1 MKQKQIQTNF
11 QRVETKYI
19 LDRATLAK
27 LEAEMKP
34 YLVADEYATS
44 TITNIY
50 FDNDDFQMI
59 QDSIERKGG
68 REKLRLRTYAER
80 PTDDSQVFLE
90 IKKKSEEVG
99 FKYRLVS
106 NLVSV
111 MDYIEKGVADHTIA
125 DERVKSEVVQ
135 LQERYLDLKAK
146 MVISYDRYSMKGSED
161 KKVRVTVDFNVRF
174 RDYDVDLTL
183 GSHGWPLL
191 ENDKVIM

>member
-27 LEAEMKP
+27 LEVEMKP

-59 QDSIERKGG
+59 QDSIARKGG

-125 DERVKSEVVQ
+125 DE
-135 LQERYLDLKAK
+135 
-146 MVISYDRYSMKGSED
+146 
-161 KKVRVTVDFNVRF
+161 
-174 RDYDVDLTL
+174 
-183 GSHGWPLL
+183 
-191 ENDKVIM
+191 